1 MRLNSYEI
9 GLGNMKIGKLAAAA
23 AGAVLTAPSAMA
35 EYALNMTPGVTELSR
50 EVYDL
55 HMVILWICVVIG
67 IGVFGAMIVSM
78 VLHRKSRGVEPAQFS
93 HSTRAETIWTII
105 PVLILIGMAL
115 PATRVL
121 IQMEDT
127 GDADMTV
134 KITGYQW
141 MWRYEYIEDDVSFL
155 SRLTSESNVA
165 RQLNSGID
173 VATVDNYLL
182 DVDRPVV
189 LPTDTKIRFLI
200 TADDVI
206 HSWWIPDL
214 GWKRD
219 AIPGFVNEAWT
230 RIDEPGTYRGQCAE
244 LCGKDH
250 GFMPIVVIAKTPEDY
265 QQWVAEQKA
274 EQVAVAKANDR
285 TWTRPE
291 LMAHGE
297 TVYQQQCAACHMEDG
312 SGLAPAFPA
321 LNGSDVANGPVSSHI
336 DIVLNGRSDTP
347 MQGFG
352 DLLSAADIAAAIT
365 YTRNAWGNEAGD
377 VVQPATIQQTKRG

>member
-1 MRLNSYEI
+1 
-9 GLGNMKIGKLAAAA
+9 MKIGKLAAAA
-23 AGAVLTAPSAMA
+23 AGITLTAPQAMA

-55 HMVILWICVVIG
+55 HMVILWICVIIG

-78 VLHRKSRGVEPAQFS
+78 VLHRKSRGVEPAKFS

-121 IQMEDT
+121 IEMEDT

-134 KITGYQW
+134 KVTGYQW
-141 MWRYEYIEDDVSFL
+141 MWRYEYLEDDINFL
-155 SRLTSESNVA
+155 SRLAAESNVA

-173 VATVDNYLL
+173 VATVENYLL

-189 LPTDTKIRFLI
+189 LPTDTKIRFLL

-265 QQWVAEQKA
+265 RQWVAEQKA
-274 EQVAVAKANDR
+274 EQVAVAQANDR

-291 LMAHGE
+291 LMEHGE
-297 TVYQQQCAACHMEDG
+297 SVYQQQCAACHMADG

-336 DIVLNGRSDTP
+336 DVVLNGRSDTP

-365 YTRNAWGNEAGD
+365 YTRNAWGNQAGD

>member
-1 MRLNSYEI
+1 
-9 GLGNMKIGKLAAAA
+9 MKIGKLAAAA
-23 AGAVLTAPSAMA
+23 AGVALIVPQAMA

-78 VLHRKSRGVEPAQFS
+78 VLHRKSRGVEPAKFS

-105 PVLILIGMAL
+105 PVLILIAMAL

-121 IQMEDT
+121 IEMEDT

-141 MWRYEYIEDDVSFL
+141 MWRYEYLEDDIAFL
-155 SRLTSESNVA
+155 SRLSSESNVA
-165 RQLNSGID
+165 RQLNSGVD
-173 VATVDNYLL
+173 VATVENYLL

-189 LPTDTKIRFLI
+189 LPTGAKIRFLI

-206 HSWWIPDL
+206 HSWWIPDF

-219 AIPGFVNEAWT
+219 AIPGFVNESWT

-250 GFMPIVVIAKTPEDY
+250 GFMPIVVIAKSPEDY
-265 QQWVAEQKA
+265 RQWVAEQKA
-274 EQVAVAKANDR
+274 EQVAVAQANDR
-285 TWTRPE
+285 TWSRPE
-291 LMAHGE
+291 LMEHGE
-297 TVYQQQCAACHMEDG
+297 TIYQQQCAACHMEDG

-321 LNGSDVANGPVSSHI
+321 LNGSDIANGPLSSHI
-336 DIVLNGRSDTP
+336 DVVLNGRSDTP

-352 DLLSAADIAAAIT
+352 ELLSAADIAAAIT
-365 YTRNAWGNEAGD
+365 YTRNAWGNQAGD
-377 VVQPATIQQTKRG
+377 VVQPATIKQTKRG